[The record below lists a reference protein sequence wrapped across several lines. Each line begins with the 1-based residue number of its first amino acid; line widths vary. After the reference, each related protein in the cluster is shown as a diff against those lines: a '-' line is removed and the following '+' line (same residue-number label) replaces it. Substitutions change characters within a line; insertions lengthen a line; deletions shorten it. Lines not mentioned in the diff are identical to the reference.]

1 MSGDNRCMQR
11 VLTGGALGGAV
22 GGAVGACYGTYE
34 AFAYKVYERKL
45 FSLSLSLS
53 LSLFS
58 NLHIRALKLCIN
70 SRKLNFF
77 YADTGNAESQA
88 HRSDD
93 RGERGFVF
101 AVFRRREFVALRE
114 AILEGKKESFSV
126 KISIGVKSIT

>member
-1 MSGDNRCMQR
+1 VEPSEAPSGR
-11 VLTGGALGGAV
+11 VTGP
-22 GGAVGACYGTYE
+22 TRRSRTR
-34 AFAYKVYERKL
+34 YERKL
-45 FSLSLSLS
+45 FSLSLSLFQFAPS
-53 LSLFS
+53 
-58 NLHIRALKLCIN
+58 RALKLCIN

-77 YADTGNAESQA
+77 YDADTGNAESQA

-126 KISIGVKSIT
+126 KISIGVKSSLTW

>member
-1 MSGDNRCMQR
+1 VEPSEAPSGR
-11 VLTGGALGGAV
+11 VTGP
-22 GGAVGACYGTYE
+22 TRRSRTRYE
-34 AFAYKVYERKL
+34 RRKL

-53 LSLFS
+53 LFQFAHS
-58 NLHIRALKLCIN
+58 RALKLCIN

-77 YADTGNAESQA
+77 YDADTGNAESQA

>member
-1 MSGDNRCMQR
+1 MEPSEAPSGR
-11 VLTGGALGGAV
+11 VTGP
-22 GGAVGACYGTYE
+22 TRRSRTR
-34 AFAYKVYERKL
+34 YERKL
-45 FSLSLSLS
+45 FSLSLSLFQFAPS
-53 LSLFS
+53 
-58 NLHIRALKLCIN
+58 RALKLCIN

-126 KISIGVKSIT
+126 KISIGVKSSLTW

>member
-1 MSGDNRCMQR
+1 MS
-11 VLTGGALGGAV
+11 
-22 GGAVGACYGTYE
+22 E
-34 AFAYKVYERKL
+34 ESS
-45 FSLSLSLS
+45 SLSLSLS
-53 LSLFS
+53 LSLFQFAHS
-58 NLHIRALKLCIN
+58 RALKLCIN

-77 YADTGNAESQA
+77 YDADTGNAESQA